1 MTPIASSPIN
11 FSNKAIRT
19 MASGISNPSEV
30 TKYLLAWGQ
39 GDEAA
44 RDQLIPFV
52 YDELRRLARHHMRRE
67 RGEQVLQTSALINE
81 AYLRLVEQHI
91 PWQSRAQFFGISAKL
106 MREIL
111 VDHARARLRHKR
123 GGGQQ
128 QVSLAAA
135 ADVAIGK
142 ASDLLA
148 LDDAL
153 KALSELDPQQSRI
166 IELRFF
172 GGLTIEETAE
182 VLGVSTATVER
193 GWRVARAWL
202 RAELTKA

>member
-1 MTPIASSPIN
+1 
-11 FSNKAIRT
+11 
-19 MASGISNPSEV
+19 MASGITNPSEV
-30 TKYLLAWGQ
+30 TKFLLAWGQ

-67 RGEQVLQTSALINE
+67 RGEQVLQTSALIHE
-81 AYLRLVEQHI
+81 AYLRLVDQHV
-91 PWQSRAQFFGISAKL
+91 PWQSRAHFFGISAKL

-111 VDHARARLRHKR
+111 VDHARARLRRKR

-135 ADVAIGK
+135 ADVAVGK
-142 ASDLLA
+142 ASDVLA
-148 LDDAL
+148 LNDAL
-153 KALSELDPQQSRI
+153 NALAELDPRQSRI

-182 VLGVSTATVER
+182 ALKISTATVER
-193 GWRVARAWL
+193 EWRSARAWL
-202 RAELTKA
+202 RLEMSRS

>member
-1 MTPIASSPIN
+1 
-11 FSNKAIRT
+11 
-19 MASGISNPSEV
+19 
-30 TKYLLAWGQ
+30 
-39 GDEAA
+39 
-44 RDQLIPFV
+44 
-52 YDELRRLARHHMRRE
+52 
-67 RGEQVLQTSALINE
+67 
-81 AYLRLVEQHI
+81 
-91 PWQSRAQFFGISAKL
+91 
-106 MREIL
+106 

-153 KALSELDPQQSRI
+153 NALAELDPQQSRI

-202 RAELTKA
+202 RAELTRA